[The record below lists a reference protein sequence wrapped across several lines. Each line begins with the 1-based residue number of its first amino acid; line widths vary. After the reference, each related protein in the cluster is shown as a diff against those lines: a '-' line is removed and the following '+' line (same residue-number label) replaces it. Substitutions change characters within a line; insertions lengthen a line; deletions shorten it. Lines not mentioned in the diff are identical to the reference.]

1 MRKKRTYEDML
12 NLTTFRVLYEHYR
25 NVCLNMFE
33 WKGLPEDIKEVYI
46 ERTLFDNG
54 KALFFKDPHM
64 RYMCLPCYQGANL
77 NVYNEPLAWRAM
89 GTGYS
94 KEYPLDKCVLIENNK
109 QRTPTH
115 DTVAFF
121 VRKMY
126 EAERTMDVNLTTSKA
141 PWIFLCDEKKVLTY
155 KALFQKIDQNEPAI
169 FGANS
174 LALDSVQLLPTRAE
188 FIGNEL
194 MDFSHSVENK
204 LLTFLG
210 INNCPVDKKERL
222 VTDEAESNDQ
232 LIETNAAV
240 MLEARQRACEAIN
253 KMWPDLHVSVE
264 LRHKPKEVDP
274 NVSDGAMPGKNDT
287 RNA

>member
-1 MRKKRTYEDML
+1 MSKKRTYEDML
-12 NLTTFRVLYEHYR
+12 NLVTFRVLYEHYK
-25 NVCLNMFE
+25 NVAINMFKWE
-33 WKGLPEDIKEVYI
+33 GLPEGIKEEYI
-46 ERTLFDNG
+46 ESTLFDTG
-54 KALFFKDPHM
+54 KALFFKDPSM
-64 RYMCLPCYQGANL
+64 SYMCLPCFQGSRL
-77 NVYNEPLAWRAM
+77 NVYNDPRSWRAM
-89 GTGYS
+89 GTGYC
-94 KEYPLDKCVLIENNK
+94 KEYPSDRCVLIENNK
-109 QRTPTH
+109 LRTASH
-115 DTVAFF
+115 DTVSFF

-174 LALDSVQLLPTRAE
+174 LSLNDVQLLPTRAE
-188 FIGNEL
+188 FIGNDL

-222 VTDEAESNDQ
+222 VTDEAQSNDQ

-240 MLEARQRACEAIN
+240 MLEPRQRAAEEIN
-253 KMWPDLHVSVE
+253 KMWPDLHVSVD
-264 LRHKPKEVDP
+264 LRHKPEKQQE
-274 NVSDGAMPGKNDT
+274 NMEGAQNE
-287 RNA
+287 

>member
-1 MRKKRTYEDML
+1 MKKKRTYEDML
-12 NLTTFRVLYEHYR
+12 NVVTFRVLYEHYR
-25 NVCLNMFE
+25 NVALNMFKWE
-33 WKGLPEDIKEVYI
+33 GLPEGMEERYI
-46 ERTLFDNG
+46 ERALFDNG
-54 KALFFKDPHM
+54 KALFFKDPQM
-64 RYMCLPCYQGANL
+64 SYMCLPCFQGAQL
-77 NVYNEPLAWRAM
+77 NVYNEPLAWRAV
-89 GTGYS
+89 GTGYTREFHS
-94 KEYPLDKCVLIENNK
+94 DQCVLIENNK
-109 QRTPTH
+109 MRTPTH

-155 KALFQKIDQNEPAI
+155 KVLFQKIDQNEPAI

-174 LALDSVQLLPTRAE
+174 LALGDVQLLPTGAE
-188 FIGNEL
+188 FIGNDL

-240 MLEARQRACEAIN
+240 MLESRQRAADAIN
-253 KMWPDLHVSVE
+253 KMWPDLHIKVD
-264 LRHKPKEVDP
+264 LRHKPEEVTPDVPDDP
-274 NVSDGAMPGKNDT
+274 DAGKNNA
-287 RNA
+287 RND